1 MLKCKMIFDYPK
13 EYWFLYEEFKSGGTI
28 REWINKVEVLS
39 KNVVITDADINCAL
53 LKQKLSEE
61 WDVNFNPDLGLIV
74 VHKSNMNKVPSNT
87 IDRLESIGYWD
98 QENYDWKIKPKSL
111 EFFLYR
117 DAINKFK
124 GDMLEVFAEMF
135 FNIFGADEGVGIVEY
150 TPGDIGSDFG
160 VDATGVNVN
169 GHNCVIQVKYRHNP
183 LDVIS
188 YADIARTFTSAAL
201 QLHLKDVIEHDHTV
215 YLFTTANGASVAF
228 EKVMGRK
235 CVLVTRDVISTK
247 IDNNKAFWGKCY
259 EMMYHTLNS

>member
-1 MLKCKMIFDYPK
+1 MVFDYPK
-13 EYWFLYEEFKSGGTI
+13 EYWFLYELFKNGSTI
-28 REWINKVEVLS
+28 REWVNKVEALS
-39 KNVVITDADINCAL
+39 KDVVIADPVVNCTL
-53 LKQKLSEE
+53 LKQKLSDQ
-61 WDVNFNPDLGLIV
+61 WDVSFNLGENIFIV
-74 VHKSNMNKVPSNT
+74 YKSNMDKVSINI
-87 IDRLESIGYWD
+87 IDMLESIGYWD
-98 QENYDWKIKPKSL
+98 QESYTWKIKPKSL

-124 GDMLEVFAEMF
+124 GDMLEVFSEMF
-135 FNIFGADEGVGIVEY
+135 FNIFGADEGVGVTEY

-160 VDATGVNVN
+160 VDATGINVN

-215 YLFTTANGASVAF
+215 YLFTTANGVSVAF

-247 IDNNKAFWGKCY
+247 VDNNKAFWRKCY
-259 EMMYHTLNS
+259 EMMYYTLNK